1 MKNRLAGFENNRGY
15 KAIWLFPF
23 GFEVFSEDI
32 IEISFIFHPVSFSFN
47 IGKNLTLFRND

>member
-1 MKNRLAGFENNRGY
+1 MKNRVAGFENNRGY